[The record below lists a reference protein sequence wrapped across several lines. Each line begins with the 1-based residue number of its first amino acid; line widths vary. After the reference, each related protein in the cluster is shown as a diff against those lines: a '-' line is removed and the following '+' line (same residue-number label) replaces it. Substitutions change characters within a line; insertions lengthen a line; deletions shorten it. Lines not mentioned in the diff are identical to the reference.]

1 VVDVTRRA
9 ILAAFCMATAVLRI
23 AIEAERQ
30 RFTLW
35 RAFCLQIV
43 AYDRAPYLTLLL
55 AVSPVFGLT
64 KCSRPQA

>member
-1 VVDVTRRA
+1 
-9 ILAAFCMATAVLRI
+9 MATAVLRI

>member
-1 VVDVTRRA
+1 MVDVTRRA
-9 ILAAFCMATAVLRI
+9 ILAASSAAAVLRI
-23 AIEAERQ
+23 AIDAERQ